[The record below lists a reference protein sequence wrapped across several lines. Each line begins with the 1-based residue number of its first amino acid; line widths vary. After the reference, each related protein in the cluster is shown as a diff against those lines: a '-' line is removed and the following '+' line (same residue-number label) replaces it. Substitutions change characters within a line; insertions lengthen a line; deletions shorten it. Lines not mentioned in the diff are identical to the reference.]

1 MAKKKSS
8 SNNYFTQETEDAIVR
23 YNNSTDPIEKN
34 RIFSQSIYHPIYKLS
49 ENLIHTF
56 KFYHTDVND
65 IEDLKLEVVTMVVEE
80 KLHRFDPT
88 LGFKAYSYFGT
99 IIKRWL
105 INYNRRNY
113 KKKKQEGSFEEL
125 EYNTVEEVEH
135 GSHPTITLSEIVN
148 IFIEKSYNT
157 LERDFPK
164 KHEQEVADAVLTL
177 FKTRHDLDIFKK
189 KALYIYIREITD
201 CETPTL
207 TKVINKLKD
216 SFYTIYK
223 LYQNHDYSIQ

>member
-1 MAKKKSS
+1 MAKKKSN

-23 YNNSTDPIEKN
+23 YNSSTDPIEKN
-34 RIFSQSIYHPIYKLS
+34 RIFSQSIYLPLYKLS

-56 KFYHTDVND
+56 KFYHTDVED
-65 IEDLKLEVVTMVVEE
+65 LEDLKLEVVTMVVEE

-113 KKKKQEGSFEEL
+113 KKKKQKGSFEEL
-125 EYNTVEEVEH
+125 EYSTVEEVEH
-135 GSHPTITLSEIVN
+135 GSHPTITLSEIVD

-177 FKTRHDLDIFKK
+177 FKTRYDLDIFKK
-189 KALYIYIREITD
+189 KALYIYIREITE

-207 TKVINKLKD
+207 TKVINKLK
-216 SFYTIYK
+216 SNFYSTYS
-223 LYQNHDYSIQ
+223 LYQKRDYDIQ

>member
-113 KKKKQEGSFEEL
+113 KRKKQEGSFEEL
-125 EYNTVEEVEH
+125 EHTTMEEVEH
-135 GSHPTITLSEIVN
+135 GTQPTITLSEIVN
-148 IFIEKSYNT
+148 IFIEKSYET

-164 KHEQEVADAVLTL
+164 KQEQVVADAVLTL

-189 KALYIYIREITD
+189 KALYIYIREMTD
-201 CETPTL
+201 CETPAL

-216 SFYTIYK
+216 NFYKIYK
-223 LYQNHDYSIQ
+223 LYQKHDYFIQ

>member
-1 MAKKKSS
+1 MAKKKSN

-23 YNNSTDPIEKN
+23 YNSSTDPIEKN
-34 RIFSQSIYHPIYKLS
+34 RIFSQSIYLPLYKLS

-56 KFYHTDVND
+56 KFYHTDVED
-65 IEDLKLEVVTMVVEE
+65 LEDLKLEVVTMVVEE

-113 KKKKQEGSFEEL
+113 KKKKQKGSFEEL
-125 EYNTVEEVEH
+125 KYNTVEEVEH
-135 GSHPTITLSEIVN
+135 GSHPTITLSEIVD

-177 FKTRHDLDIFKK
+177 FKTRYDLDIFKK
-189 KALYIYIREITD
+189 KALYIYIREITE

-207 TKVINKLKD
+207 TKVINKLK
-216 SFYTIYK
+216 SNFYSTYR
-223 LYQNHDYSIQ
+223 LYQKRDYDIQ

>member
-1 MAKKKSS
+1 MAKKKSN
-8 SNNYFTQETEDAIVR
+8 SNNYFTQDTEDAIVR

-34 RIFSQSIYHPIYKLS
+34 RIFSQSIYLPLYKLS

-56 KFYHTDVND
+56 KFYHTDVED

-113 KKKKQEGSFEEL
+113 KRKNRKEL
-125 EYNTVEEVEH
+125 
-135 GSHPTITLSEIVN
+135 SKSWN
-148 IFIEKSYNT
+148 I
-157 LERDFPK
+157 L
-164 KHEQEVADAVLTL
+164 QWM
-177 FKTRHDLDIFKK
+177 
-189 KALYIYIREITD
+189 
-201 CETPTL
+201 
-207 TKVINKLKD
+207 KLNMGR
-216 SFYTIYK
+216 F
-223 LYQNHDYSIQ
+223 LQ

>member
-8 SNNYFTQETEDAIVR
+8 SNNYFTQETEDAIVK
-23 YNNSTDPIEKN
+23 YNNSIDPIEKN
-34 RIFSQSIYHPIYKLS
+34 RIFSQYIYLPLYKLS

-56 KFYHTDVND
+56 KFYHTDVED

-177 FKTRHDLDIFKK
+177 FKTRYDLDIFKK

-216 SFYTIYK
+216 NFYTIYK